1 MYYLVLIL
9 GLLFVIMAV
18 IVFIFMYVEK
28 EFPFIMVAK
37 TVAAFLVGVLLL
49 IVTVPSLKYMIQKDY
64 DVIRG
69 DCTIEVSSSRRSAKA
84 TFNMIDT
91 DEQYSFTEIPTLDA
105 YGKSIPYYGKVTVTK
120 DHMVEIGY
128 EIYESKSHKLILIY
142 N

>member
-1 MYYLVLIL
+1 M
-9 GLLFVIMAV
+9 IMAV

-28 EFPFIMVAK
+28 EFPLIMVAK

-49 IVTVPSLKYMIQKDY
+49 IVTLPSLKYIIQKDY

-69 DCTIEVSSSRRSAKA
+69 DCTIEVSSSGRSAEA

-91 DEQYSFTEIPTLDA
+91 DEQYSFTEIPALDA
-105 YGKSIPYYGKVTVTK
+105 YGKAIPYYCKVTVTK

-128 EIYESKSHKLILIY
+128 EIYEAKSKKLILKY